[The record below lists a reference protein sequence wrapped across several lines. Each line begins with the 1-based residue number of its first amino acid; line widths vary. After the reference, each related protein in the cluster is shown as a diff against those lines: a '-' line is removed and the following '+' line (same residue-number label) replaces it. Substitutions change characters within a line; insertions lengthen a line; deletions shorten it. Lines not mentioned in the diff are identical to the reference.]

1 MKKLSCPVTRLL
13 PPTAAAQPTLHQG
26 TMRRVEPIASVVAA
40 LALILMTST
49 AQAITTTW
57 SALAGDWSQAGN
69 WSAGEPTAT
78 DDAVIAAGSATVTL
92 DGETC
97 AGLRL
102 GQGGT
107 PGAVQ
112 VVTGGLAVQGALE
125 VGLAAPASIGTFLQG
140 GGTVTAQSLD
150 LVKGAFSINNG
161 DFTTSTS
168 VMRLGGSFSLVLS
181 GAFTNTGDLTVEF
194 GSGITVTGG
203 TLTVGTDPADDALV
217 SGAFFYSATPDA
229 SFRNLTF
236 DGDTAYF
243 HVQLSGVGLATISVA
258 GTLTLDGVLQIVD
271 TAAPDGRYDIA
282 TAGAIVGDFD
292 LVELPAGD
300 WSWGVEDATLFVVKG
315 QETSAVREGW
325 GEIKRAYAR

>member
-1 MKKLSCPVTRLL
+1 M
-13 PPTAAAQPTLHQG
+13 
-26 TMRRVEPIASVVAA
+26 
-40 LALILMTST
+40 
-49 AQAITTTW
+49 
-57 SALAGDWSQAGN
+57 
-69 WSAGEPTAT
+69 
-78 DDAVIAAGSATVTL
+78 
-92 DGETC
+92 
-97 AGLRL
+97 
-102 GQGGT
+102 
-107 PGAVQ
+107 Q